1 MKTPVVAEEEY
12 GDADQMTNQNDVDT
26 IRKSYQ
32 NFNGVSNASSKQGS
46 NTSSSMHGPNG
57 DKSNPLPKG
66 IMQAENM
73 ANAEIILLKPSHSRN
88 ISGNSNTVQNI
99 SSIKRNDL
107 AVTNEYAQN
116 SEYGGQKINKNMIIQ
131 N

>member
-1 MKTPVVAEEEY
+1 M
-12 GDADQMTNQNDVDT
+12 
-26 IRKSYQ
+26 
-32 NFNGVSNASSKQGS
+32 
-46 NTSSSMHGPNG
+46 
-57 DKSNPLPKG
+57 PKG
-66 IMQAENM
+66 IMQAETM

-99 SSIKRNDL
+99 SSSKRHDL
-107 AVTNEYAQN
+107 TVTNEYAQN